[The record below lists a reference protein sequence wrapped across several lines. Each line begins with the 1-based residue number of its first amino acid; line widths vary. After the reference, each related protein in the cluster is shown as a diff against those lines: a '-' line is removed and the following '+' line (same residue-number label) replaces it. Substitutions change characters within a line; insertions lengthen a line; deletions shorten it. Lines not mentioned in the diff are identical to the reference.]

1 VDGRRRWFLATAA
14 AVVALGV
21 TPFPGRWAI
30 LQQAL
35 PAVLVAVFY
44 WLRRDSVDRAGLGRP
59 ALGWVRCLGQALILA
74 VVLYGLEAVIV
85 GPLARLASDE
95 PKDLSLFDPIR
106 GDLGMLAIY
115 LGFMWL
121 FAAFGEEFIWRGFL
135 LRGIAE
141 SARSARWPWGLAV
154 IVSATVFGAAHAYQG
169 PRGVVEKTLGG
180 LILGAVYVYGGRSS
194 IWLVVLIHGLQN
206 TISFVA
212 IYFDAYYAVNPFS
225 R

>member
-1 VDGRRRWFLATAA
+1 MDGRRRWFLATAA
-14 AVVALGV
+14 AVAALGV

-35 PAVLVAVFY
+35 PVLLVAVFY
-44 WLRRDSVDRAGLGRP
+44 WRRGDSIDGAGLGRP
-59 ALGWVRCLGQALILA
+59 PQGWVRCFGQAFMLA
-74 VVLYGLEAVIV
+74 VVLYGVEALTV
-85 GPLARLASDE
+85 GPLARLVSDE
-95 PKDLSLFDPIR
+95 PKDLTLFDPIQ
-106 GDLGMLAIY
+106 GDLEMLALY

-135 LRGIAE
+135 LRGIVE
-141 SARSARWPWGLAV
+141 SARPARWSSGLAV
-154 IVSATVFGAAHAYQG
+154 LVSAVLFGAAHAFQG

-180 LILGAVYVYGGRSS
+180 LILGGVYVYSGRSS
-194 IWLVVLIHGLQN
+194 IWLVVLVHGVQN

-212 IYFDAYYAVNPFS
+212 IYFDAYDSVNPFS